1 MVDALDAVDTLGD
14 REVRR
19 RAGWVVSAIRQ
30 GWDLGE
36 LLAERRQIDARH
48 ARWERERDERD
59 RQAARWRTS
68 EVASA
73 GWRAA
78 VSAALDD
85 RQLAVAVER
94 VTTPVAG
101 LDRRSVPIV
110 RAQLVAW
117 AVAAH
122 RTAPDRP
129 LPEVLADDLVGS
141 DRTVG
146 APSFEGPLP
155 PSPSAMAGRED
166 DLGARLTD
174 LLARRADLA
183 RPGPRLTN
191 ERTTPVS
198 ARSRRGSDMND
209 DVARDVPRNGG
220 REPVV
225 SAHEAREFRNA
236 IEYTIQ
242 LTFVVGGARWRTA
255 HARARR
261 IAER

>member
-1 MVDALDAVDTLGD
+1 VVDALDAVDTLGD

-48 ARWERERDERD
+48 ARWERERDEHD

-68 EVASA
+68 EAASA

-78 VSAALDD
+78 VSAALNDG
-85 RQLAVAVER
+85 QLAIAVER

-110 RAQLVAW
+110 RAQLVVW

-122 RTAPDRP
+122 RAAPDRP

-141 DRTVG
+141 ERTVG
-146 APSFEGPLP
+146 TPSFEGPLP
-155 PSPSAMAGRED
+155 PAPPATAGRVD

-183 RPGPRLTN
+183 RPGPSTH
-191 ERTTPVS
+191 ER
-198 ARSRRGSDMND
+198 AAD
-209 DVARDVPRNGG
+209 
-220 REPVV
+220 
-225 SAHEAREFRNA
+225 ARERA
-236 IEYTIQ
+236 LAQ
-242 LTFVVGGARWRTA
+242 GVG
-255 HARARR
+255 H
-261 IAER
+261 ER